1 MDIVYY
7 SNPMSNNTHRFVEKL
22 GHPSIRLPSRKA
34 DPLPTVENSYILVF
48 PTYGGGHEA
57 GTVPQP
63 VIRWLNVPEN
73 RPLLIGVIAAGNTN
87 FGAHYAEAGNIVAAK
102 LQVPVLHR
110 FEILGSPAD
119 VATVQSLIHHLKETS
134 S

>member
-22 GHPSIRLPSRKA
+22 GYMAHRLPHRRA
-34 DPLPTVENSYILVF
+34 DPLPILTTPYILVF

-73 RPLLIGVIAAGNTN
+73 RPLLRGVVGAGNLN
-87 FGAHYAEAGNIVAAK
+87 FGKHYAEGADIVSQK
-102 LQVPVLHR
+102 LQVPVIR
-110 FEILGSPAD
+110 RVEILGDQAD
-119 VATVQSLIHHLKETS
+119 VAAVQSHITTIQKVLS
-134 S
+134 